1 MLSVSQITKEA
12 RKLGDSTR
20 TEEPTEGLENWTN
33 FAKMHSLGKNDL
45 TIGDWK
51 PQTEKK
57 EIYNGNN
64 HEIEHFINQ
73 VSRLTHETT
82 PNLCRLAQLFYNL
95 GQLEAVG
102 LGHHYSLDIDTY
114 ITLN

>member
-1 MLSVSQITKEA
+1 MSSVSQITNEA
-12 RKLGDSTR
+12 YKIGISTR
-20 TEEPTEGLENWTN
+20 IEEPTKGLENWTK
-33 FAKMHSLGKNDL
+33 FAKMHGLGKNDSP
-45 TIGDWK
+45 IGDWK
-51 PQTEKK
+51 PQEEKK
-57 EIYNGNN
+57 EIYNGDN

-95 GQLEAVG
+95 GQLEAVK
-102 LGHHYSLDIDTY
+102 LGHHYSLEISTF